1 MQSKTVVIQAKYR
14 STCAECRGAIAPG
27 DSLTK
32 RGDKWVHVTCPTPR
46 ESTLTF
52 QRSIPASIASV
63 AESTA
68 SLRPNV
74 EPPAGDNPFSPSP
87 SPDRDPDD
95 FITGLSDPSPA
106 GGDQFVPSVYQQA
119 IFDWMQSGEGNL
131 LVEAVAGSG
140 KTRTIVEALKFT
152 NPNQAVA
159 FVAFNSHIA
168 KELKSRAPSHVYT
181 ATLHSLG
188 FSAIRAAFGKVE
200 VDEYKL
206 DKILYE
212 FMPRPDRYAP
222 QEEKSE
228 NKLRRGI
235 VSKLVGMAKATLV
248 DATDESAVTDMC
260 DRYGIDLS
268 DYRQEFIALLPD
280 VLNRCM
286 ARTQVIDFDDMV
298 WLPVALNLDCTKY
311 DWLFVDECQ
320 DLNANQI
327 ALVLRS
333 IAPAGRVVCVGDR
346 RQSLYGFRGAD
357 TEAVE
362 NIIAALNA
370 KTMPLSI
377 CYRCPSSHLDMAR
390 EIVPQIEARPNA
402 PEGTITTITEANL
415 FGLVKLGDML
425 ICRINAPLVPVA
437 FELIRRGIKAVVR
450 GRDIGKNLAQLAD
463 KLGGETME
471 DFYSRL
477 AEYSSKEM
485 QRLEY
490 RNAPDS
496 QVQAL
501 TDKVNT
507 LYAVA
512 QEVDHPSQIGR
523 KIESIFSDDVEGIVL
538 SSVHRAKGLE
548 ALRVFI
554 LRPELMPMVREKQQ
568 DWEKVQELNC
578 KYVALTRSKSD
589 LFLVS

>member
-1 MQSKTVVIQAKYR
+1 MQSKTVVITAKYR
-14 STCAECRGAIAPG
+14 STCTECRGVIAPG

-52 QRSIPASIASV
+52 QRSIPAASECV
-63 AESTA
+63 AVA
-68 SLRPNV
+68 VPPNV
-74 EPPAGDNPFSPSP
+74 QPPAGDTNPFTPSP
-87 SPDRDPDD
+87 SPD
-95 FITGLSDPSPA
+95 SSEPSPA

-119 IFDWMQSGEGNL
+119 IFDWMKTGEGNL
-131 LVEAVAGSG
+131 IVEAVAGSG

-152 NPNQAVA
+152 DSSQLVA

-206 DKILYE
+206 DKILDE
-212 FMPRPDRYAP
+212 FIPRPDRYAP

-228 NKLRRGI
+228 NKLKRGVI
-235 VSKLVGMAKATLV
+235 SKLVSMAKATLV
-248 DATDESAVTDMC
+248 DATNESAVMDMC
-260 DRYGIDLS
+260 DRYGIDLNG
-268 DYRQEFIALLPD
+268 YQKEFVALLPD

-298 WLPVALNLDCTKY
+298 WLPVVLNLDCTKY

-320 DLNANQI
+320 DLNKTQI
-327 ALVLRS
+327 ALVLLS
-333 IAPAGRVVCVGDR
+333 IALAGRVVCVGDR

-402 PEGTITTITEANL
+402 PEGNVQTITEANL
-415 FGLVKLGDML
+415 LGLVKLGDMV

-450 GRDIGKNLAQLAD
+450 GRDIGKNLAQLSD
-463 KLGGETME
+463 NLGGETME
-471 DFYSRL
+471 EFYAHL
-477 AEYSSKEM
+477 GDYSSKEM

-490 RNAPDS
+490 RNALDS
-496 QVQAL
+496 QVQSL

-512 QEVDHPSQIGR
+512 QEVDQPSQIGR

-548 ALRVFI
+548 ANRVFI
-554 LRPELMPMVREKQQ
+554 LRPELMPMVRENQQ
-568 DWEKVQELNC
+568 AWEKVQELNC
-578 KYVALTRSKSD
+578 KYVALTRSKSE
-589 LFLVS
+589 LYLVN